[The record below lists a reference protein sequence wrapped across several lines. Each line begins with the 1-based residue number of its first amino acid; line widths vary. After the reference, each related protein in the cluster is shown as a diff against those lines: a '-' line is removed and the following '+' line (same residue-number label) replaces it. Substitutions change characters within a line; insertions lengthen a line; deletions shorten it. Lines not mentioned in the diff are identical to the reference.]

1 MISLEQSDQGRVVTV
16 SLNRPEKRNALN
28 KRLVSE
34 LLGVIQG
41 LSVDESVRVVI
52 LTGAGNVFS
61 AGADLEAL
69 EAMQSATYEENLED
83 SRILADLFAAVRT
96 CAKPVIARVNGH
108 AIAGGFGLVT
118 ACDFAISDDRAKLGF
133 SEVRIGFV
141 PAIISTFLRSRIGDL
156 ALRNLLLRGEMISAR
171 EAVSL
176 GLINRTVDA
185 ARLDDTVMAVAYEIM
200 RETSGQA
207 VAATKRLLF
216 ELEKSSWERGVSLA
230 VETNARVRH
239 SEDCLAGIRAFLK
252 REDPPWKKSFDANE

>member
-216 ELEKSSWERGVSLA
+216 ELEKSSWERRVSLA
-230 VETNARVRH
+230 VETTPRVRH